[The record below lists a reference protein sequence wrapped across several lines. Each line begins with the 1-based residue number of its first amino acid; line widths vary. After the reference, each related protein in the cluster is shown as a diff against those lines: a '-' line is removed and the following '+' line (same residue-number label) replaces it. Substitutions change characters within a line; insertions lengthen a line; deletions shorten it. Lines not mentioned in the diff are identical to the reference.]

1 MSRIAGGLGGTRHYP
16 ISMKG
21 LAPHKRGR
29 RPKPVHSSSDTL
41 SVPAQGGYEWLGA
54 PGLISRAGHLQ
65 RSRGS
70 RAKAMGQTVREKAL
84 IRQAREDGRPSED
97 DVAQD
102 RLDRQQGCGCA
113 TGRERPTRK
122 KNPAEGGAQVLGR
135 TNSEGRRARSTS
147 TMPNLAR
154 GSARP

>member
-41 SVPAQGGYEWLGA
+41 SVPVSGGYEWLGA
-54 PGLISRAGHLQ
+54 PGLISRAGHPQ
-65 RSRGS
+65 GRS

-97 DVAQD
+97 DVAQE
-102 RLDRQQGCGCA
+102 RLGWRGQK
-113 TGRERPTRK
+113 GRP
-122 KNPAEGGAQVLGR
+122 
-135 TNSEGRRARSTS
+135 
-147 TMPNLAR
+147 
-154 GSARP
+154 GSATMTQEGKLQTPSHLDPGHTA